1 MEELVNNL
9 RSIITVLSLLC
20 FVGICFWAYSRHAR
34 AGFDEAARLPLADDD
49 DLPARPADKEG
60 MTNG

>member
-9 RSIITVLSLLC
+9 RSIIAVLGLLC

-34 AGFDEAARLPLADDD
+34 AGFDEAARLPLTDDD
-49 DLPARPADKEG
+49 DPPARPADKEG